1 VRGELVQGKADA
13 SAGVDTGDLAHF
25 GEDER
30 LYLDGRADDMLIC
43 GGENVL
49 PKTIEDAID
58 RRPYVLAS
66 AAVGVPSVE
75 YGQSIHLFVEL
86 RPSFGDVSEAA
97 IAEDLESFL
106 PPVLRPA
113 GITIVSALPRG
124 PSGKILRRQ
133 LKVN

>member
-1 VRGELVQGKADA
+1 MDTRGW
-13 SAGVDTGDLAHF
+13 VDTGDLGHF
-25 GEDER
+25 GEDGR

-49 PKTIEDAID
+49 PKTIEDVID

-75 YGQSIHLFVEL
+75 YGQSVHLFVEL
-86 RPSFGDVSEAA
+86 RTGFGDVSEAS
-97 IAEDLESFL
+97 IADDVKACL

-113 GITIVSALPRG
+113 GITIVTALPTG

-133 LKVN
+133 LKVD